1 MRLVVDMNLSPR
13 WATWLSERGHDAVHW
28 SNVGAPD
35 APDAD
40 IMGWAAGHARIV
52 LTHDLDFGDILAAT
66 GGAAPSVVQIRAADL
81 AVERFASLVAHA
93 LDAASG
99 ELARGALVTVDAG
112 RLRIRLLPLDL
123 VRPEP

>member
-1 MRLVVDMNLSPR
+1 M
-13 WATWLSERGHDAVHW
+13 
-28 SNVGAPD
+28 
-35 APDAD
+35 
-40 IMGWAAGHARIV
+40 

-81 AVERFASLVAHA
+81 AVERFGSLVARA
-93 LDAASG
+93 LDAASD
-99 ELARGALVTVDAG
+99 ELARGALVTVDAA